1 MPITKPPARRAGP
14 VLTLLAAVSW
24 ACAASAPVA
33 AQDADR
39 EAAFIDKLQRVSSE
53 IAQDPS
59 YDRIPLETTDDQ
71 QWFTDLAYRYWNKQ
85 ISRDQFVE
93 QGVAKYPDNRR
104 SFETLAAKLAP

>member
-39 EAAFIDKLQRVSSE
+39 EAAFIDTLGVQVEACLHSHDAVWCIFDNTASG
-53 IAQDPS
+53 AALPNA
-59 YDRIPLETTDDQ
+59 LE
-71 QWFTDLAYRYWNKQ
+71 L
-85 ISRDQFVE
+85 S
-93 QGVAKYPDNRR
+93 
-104 SFETLAAKLAP
+104 AALHRTKAL